1 MLNSK
6 QKGNITALECMLAFV
21 KLGYNVLTPYGDC
34 ERYDFVVDI
43 KGNFYK
49 IQVKTSRTEDE
60 EKSYIVFNTS
70 SQTTKNGKQVHHS
83 YDKEQIDYFM
93 TTYNSQAYL
102 VPVQETAARE
112 KRRTRGRVLRAFRL
126 LPNAR
131 VRRFAPRTCRYCER
145 SKTVRLSDVGGIAYF
160 AQPFDLACARRRRG

>member
-6 QKGNITALECMLAFV
+6 QKGNITELECMLAFV

-102 VPVQETAARE
+102 VPVQETAVRE
-112 KRRTRGRVLRAFRL
+112 KRLRF
-126 LPNAR
+126 LPPKNGQTKGIT
-131 VRRFAPRTCRYCER
+131 FASEYELE
-145 SKTVRLSDVGGIAYF
+145 KVVKKIVDE
-160 AQPFDLACARRRRG
+160 

>member
-6 QKGNITALECMLAFV
+6 QKGNITELECMLAFV
-21 KLGYNVLTPYGDC
+21 KLGYNVLIPYGDC

-60 EKSYIVFNTS
+60 EKSYIIFNTS

-112 KRRTRGRVLRAFRL
+112 KRLRF
-126 LPNAR
+126 LPPKNGQTKGIT
-131 VRRFAPRTCRYCER
+131 FASEYELE
-145 SKTVRLSDVGGIAYF
+145 KVVKKIVDE
-160 AQPFDLACARRRRG
+160 